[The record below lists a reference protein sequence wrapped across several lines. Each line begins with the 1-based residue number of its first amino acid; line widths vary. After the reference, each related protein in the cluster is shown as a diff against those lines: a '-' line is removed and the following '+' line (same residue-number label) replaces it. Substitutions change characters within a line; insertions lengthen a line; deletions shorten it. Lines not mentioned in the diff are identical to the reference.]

1 MNRVEIAHE
10 IFDPR
15 GQAVR
20 AESSPDEPWYES
32 REIAVREKHFYV
44 PLVDFALRALGK
56 GNGSCLVVGSPIFE
70 ALDLQ
75 DAGWK
80 VDYLDIRQPPPS
92 VHWIEGDVGTMPLPD
107 SAYDAV
113 SSTCVLCHV
122 GLGRYGDAIN
132 ENADFA
138 MMREIARVLKPGGLT
153 ALCAGPVADCQ
164 FTRRLG
170 TMHRVYVRDD
180 IDAMVAQAGL
190 ETLEAAVWDT
200 EGARWRDTREPMA
213 RNVENIPDYLSMV
226 LRKPNKVRDT

>member
-20 AESSPDEPWYES
+20 AESSPDEPWYED
-32 REIAVREKHFYV
+32 RAIATREKHFYV
-44 PLVDFALRALGK
+44 PLVDFALKTLGK
-56 GNGSCLVVGSPIFE
+56 GSGSCLVVGSPIFE

-80 VDYLDIRQPPPS
+80 VDYLDIRQPPTS
-92 VHWIEGDVGTMPLPD
+92 VHWIEGDASAMPIGD
-107 SAYDAV
+107 AAYDAV

-122 GLGRYGDAIN
+122 GLGRYGDPVN

-138 MMREIARVLKPGGLT
+138 MMREIGRVLKPGGLA

-180 IDAMVAQAGL
+180 IDAIVAEGGL
-190 ETLEAAVWDT
+190 ETLEASVWNT
-200 EGARWRDTREPMA
+200 EGACWRHSREPMA

-226 LRKPNKVRDT
+226 LRKKDT